1 MDRCRLGC
9 HELQISPPLRCTSC
23 QLQSFVRFI
32 SRCGCTITTTTLSCT
47 PSHIDR
53 GRGRL
58 SQLGCSRREGPSTAR
73 GTASTTA
80 RLIHA
85 DLLRVKQR
93 RHDTEVSV
101 LG

>member
-1 MDRCRLGC
+1 M
-9 HELQISPPLRCTSC
+9 
-23 QLQSFVRFI
+23 
-32 SRCGCTITTTTLSCT
+32 TLSNT

-53 GRGRL
+53 GRGKL
-58 SQLGCSRREGPSTAR
+58 SQRGRSRREGPSTAG

-80 RLIHA
+80 RLIHI

-93 RHDTEVSV
+93 RHDIEANV

>member
-1 MDRCRLGC
+1 MTLKN
-9 HELQISPPLRCTSC
+9 
-23 QLQSFVRFI
+23 
-32 SRCGCTITTTTLSCT
+32 TLSR
-47 PSHIDR
+47 IDR

-58 SQLGCSRREGPSTAR
+58 SQRGRSRREGPSTAG

-80 RLIHA
+80 RLIHI
-85 DLLRVKQR
+85 DLLRVKQD